1 MAKQGRLLIADDN
14 RNILQALT
22 LFLQFEFEFIQTVS
36 NTNILLQELEKG
48 NFDIV
53 LLDMNFK
60 AGQNTGNEGL
70 FWLGEIKKKFPEI
83 EVVMITAYGD
93 VNLAVT
99 ALKDGAAD
107 FVLKPWENE
116 KLVATLK
123 SALRLRK
130 SGQEIS
136 DLRNK
141 EKSIKSELRPVD
153 SFITGSS
160 AEMRN
165 ISGLISKVAPTDAN
179 ILITGENGTGKEMV
193 AREIHRLSSRKDELF
208 VLVDLSSIS
217 ESLFESEL
225 FGHKKGAFTDAHE
238 DRAGK
243 FVVANKGTLFLDEI
257 GNIPL
262 HLQSKLLT
270 VLQTR
275 VVRPVGSNKEI
286 PVDIRLIC
294 ATNKPIGQMVQTGEF
309 RQDLLY
315 RINTIQLQVPPLRQ
329 RLEDIEELSNHFLK
343 IYGRKYGKPH
353 LKITARAIEKFKTFP
368 WLGNIRELQHTI
380 EKAVILSEG
389 TELGAEDFQFGN
401 GAALLSIMPETLD
414 GMEEKMIREAMDKYN
429 GNYTTVAAKLGI
441 TRPTLYNKIRK
452 YGI

>member
-1 MAKQGRLLIADDN
+1 MPKHGRLLIADDN

-36 NTNILLQELEKG
+36 NTNNIIQELEKG
-48 NFDIV
+48 EFDLV

-60 AGQNTGNEGL
+60 SGQNNGNEGL
-70 FWLGEIKKKFPEI
+70 FWLREIKKKFPDI

-107 FVLKPWENE
+107 FVLKPWDNE

-130 SGQEIS
+130 SGLEILE
-136 DLRNK
+136 LRSN
-141 EKSIKSELRPVD
+141 EKSIKTELKPVN
-153 SFITGSS
+153 SFITGRSE
-160 AEMRN
+160 AMRN
-165 ISGLISKVAPTDAN
+165 VLGLIVKVAPTDAN

-193 AREIHRLSSRKDELF
+193 AREIHRLSGRKDELF

-243 FVVANKGTLFLDEI
+243 FAVANKGTLFLDEI

-294 ATNKPIGQMVQTGEF
+294 ATNKPIQQMIATGEF

-315 RINTIQLQVPPLRQ
+315 RINTIQIHVPPLRQ
-329 RLEDIEELSNHFLK
+329 RQEDIEELSVHFLK
-343 IYGRKYGKPH
+343 MYGRKYGKPE
-353 LKITARAIEKFKTFP
+353 LQFSPGALEKFKTFS
-368 WLGNIRELQHTI
+368 WMGNIRELQHTI
-380 EKAVILSEG
+380 EKAVILSE
-389 TELGAEDFQFGN
+389 EKVLQAQNFQFG
-401 GAALLSIMPETLD
+401 AETVLSDNMPETLD
-414 GMEEKMIREAMDKYN
+414 EMEEKMIREAMAKYG
-429 GNYTTVAAKLGI
+429 GNLTVVASKLGI
-441 TRPTLYNKIRK
+441 TRPTLYNKIKK

>member
-1 MAKQGRLLIADDN
+1 MAKQGRLLIVDDN

-36 NTNILLQELEKG
+36 NPNILMQEVEKG

-60 AGQNTGNEGL
+60 TGQNTGNEGL
-70 FWLGEIKKKFPEI
+70 FWLREIKKKFPEI
-83 EVVMITAYGD
+83 EVVLITAFGD

-123 SALRLRK
+123 AALRLRK

-136 DLRNK
+136 ELRYK
-141 EKSIKSELRPVD
+141 EKSMKAELQPVE
-153 SFITGSS
+153 SFITGNS

-165 ISGLISKVAPTDAN
+165 LSGLISKVAPTDAN

-193 AREIHRLSSRKDELF
+193 AREIHRLSQRNDELF

-225 FGHKKGAFTDAHE
+225 FGHKKGAFTDAHQ

-294 ATNKPIGQMVQTGEF
+294 ATNKPIGLMVNTGEF

-315 RINTIQLQVPPLRQ
+315 RINTIQIHVPPLRQ
-329 RLEDIEELSNHFLK
+329 RKDDIEALSKHFLRM
-343 IYGRKYGKPH
+343 YGRKYGKSD
-353 LKITARAIEKFKTFP
+353 LKLSDRAIEKFKSLP
-368 WLGNIRELQHTI
+368 WMGNIRELQHAI
-380 EKAVILSEG
+380 EKAVILSDG
-389 TELGAEDFQFGN
+389 TELRSEDFQLGTESV
-401 GAALLSIMPETLD
+401 LLSSIPETLG
-414 GMEEKMIREAMDKYN
+414 GMEEKMIREALEKYS
-429 GNYTTVAAKLGI
+429 GNYTVVAGKLGI
-441 TRPTLYNKIRK
+441 TRPTLYNKIKK
-452 YGI
+452 YGL

>member
-70 FWLGEIKKKFPEI
+70 FWLREIKKKFPEI

-116 KLVATLK
+116 KLNATLK
-123 SALRLRK
+123 AALRLRK
-130 SGQEIS
+130 SGQQIS
-136 DLRNK
+136 DLQSK
-141 EKSIKSELRPVD
+141 EKSIKTELRPVD
-153 SFITGSS
+153 SFITGKSE
-160 AEMRN
+160 AMQN
-165 ISGLISKVAPTDAN
+165 ISRLISKIAPTDAN

-193 AREIHRLSSRKDELF
+193 AREIHRLSARKDELF

-243 FVVANKGTLFLDEI
+243 FAVANKGTLFLDEI

-275 VVRPVGSNKEI
+275 VVRPVGSNKEV

-294 ATNKPIGQMVQTGEF
+294 ATNKPIGQMVLSGEF

-315 RINTIQLQVPPLRQ
+315 RINTIQVQVPPLRQ
-329 RLEDIEELSNHFLK
+329 RLDDLDDLSNHFLLM
-343 IYGRKYGKPH
+343 YGRKYGKPN
-353 LKITARAIEKFKTFP
+353 LKIAPRAIEKFRNFP
-368 WLGNIRELQHTI
+368 WMGNIRELQHTI
-380 EKAVILSEG
+380 EKAVILSESP
-389 TELGAEDFQFGN
+389 ELRAEDFQLGAE
-401 GAALLSIMPETLD
+401 AALLNVMPETLD
-414 GMEEKMIREAMDKYN
+414 GMEEKMIREAIEKYD
-429 GNYTTVAAKLGI
+429 GNYTIVAAKLGI
-441 TRPTLYNKIRK
+441 TRPTLYNKIKK

>member
-1 MAKQGRLLIADDN
+1 MARQGRLLIADDN

-36 NTNILLQELEKG
+36 NTNNLIQELEKG
-48 NFDIV
+48 DFDIV

-60 AGQNTGNEGL
+60 AGQNSGNEGL
-70 FWLGEIKKKFPEI
+70 FWLREIKSKFPDIEI
-83 EVVMITAYGD
+83 VMITAYGD

-107 FVLKPWENE
+107 FVLKPWDND

-136 DLRNK
+136 ELRRK
-141 EKSIKSELRPVD
+141 EKSIKSELNPVN
-153 SFITGSS
+153 SFVVGTSE
-160 AEMRN
+160 AMRN
-165 ISGLISKVAPTDAN
+165 VSGMISKVAPTDAN

-193 AREIHRLSSRKDELF
+193 AREIHRLSARKDELF

-243 FVVANKGTLFLDEI
+243 FAVAHKGTLFLDEI

-286 PVDIRLIC
+286 PIDIRLIC
-294 ATNKPIGQMVQTGEF
+294 ATNKPIQQMVSTGEF

-315 RINTIQLQVPPLRQ
+315 RINTIQIHVPPLRQ
-329 RLEDIEELSNHFLK
+329 RQDDIPEISNHFLK
-343 IYGRKYGKPH
+343 VYGRKYGKSN
-353 LKITARAIEKFKTFP
+353 LKFSPDVLQKFKTYA
-368 WLGNIRELQHTI
+368 WIGNIRELQHTI
-380 EKAVILSEG
+380 EKAVILSDG
-389 TELGAEDFQFGN
+389 PDLRTTDFQFG
-401 GAALLSIMPETLD
+401 GEAVLSDRMPETLD
-414 GMEEKMIREAMDKYN
+414 EMEEKMIRQALDKYK
-429 GNYTTVAAKLGI
+429 GNYSVIATKLGI
-441 TRPTLYNKIRK
+441 TRPTLYNKIKK
-452 YGI
+452 YGL